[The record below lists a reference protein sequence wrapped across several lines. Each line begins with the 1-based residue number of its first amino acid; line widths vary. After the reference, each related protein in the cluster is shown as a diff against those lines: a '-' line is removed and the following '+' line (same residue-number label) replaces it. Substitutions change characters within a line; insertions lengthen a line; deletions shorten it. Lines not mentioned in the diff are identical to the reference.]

1 MAEEGAVLIPTP
13 IGIYNGTTNAAA
25 CQAFLDYLY
34 SDRAQ
39 ALFVSQNYVSINP
52 DAPKPE
58 GYADYPGGIKILV
71 PPVEFMAENREEL
84 RNKYEDL
91 FGPPPEA

>member
-1 MAEEGAVLIPTP
+1 MLVPTP
-13 IGIYNGTTNAAA
+13 IGIYKDTTNPEA

-39 ALFVSQNYVSINP
+39 ELFVSQNYVSINP

-58 GYADYPGGIKILV
+58 GFTDYPEEGLNILI
-71 PPVEFMAENREEL
+71 PPIDFMEQNREEL
-84 RNKYEDL
+84 RTKYEDL